1 MDTDEMKTKLKNF
14 ISKSSDVT
22 KSAFSKAS
30 NAVQKFSDKSVLKI
44 EIKQMESKKE
54 KLFTKI
60 GKHLSSVLANENVDL
75 MNLQNATTDE
85 NITGLI
91 DEIKNAQSE
100 IVQLNL
106 DIEKNKEELKKSQ
119 EDEKEEESEESTVD
133 NQETEV
139 KE

>member
-60 GKHLSSVLANENVDL
+60 GKHLSSVLAHENVDL
-75 MNLQNATTDE
+75 MNLQNSNDE
-85 NITGLI
+85 KISTLI
-91 DEIKNAQSE
+91 EEIKTFQAE

-106 DIEKNKEELKKSQ
+106 DIEKNKEELKKAQ
-119 EDEKEEESEESTVD
+119 EKESAEE
-133 NQETEV
+133 ETTE
-139 KE
+139 

>member
-22 KSAFSKAS
+22 KSAFSKAT

-60 GKHLSSVLANENVDL
+60 GKHLSSILSNENVDL
-75 MNLQNATTDE
+75 MNLQNSNDE
-85 NITGLI
+85 KISTLVE
-91 DEIKNAQSE
+91 EIKTFQAE

-106 DIEKNKEELKKSQ
+106 DIEKNKEELKKAQ
-119 EDEKEEESEESTVD
+119 EKDSTEEET
-133 NQETEV
+133 TE
-139 KE
+139 

>member
-1 MDTDEMKTKLKNF
+1 MDTDEMKTKLKKF

-60 GKHLSSVLANENVDL
+60 GKHLSSVLSNENVDL
-75 MNLQNATTDE
+75 MNLQNSNDEKITT
-85 NITGLI
+85 LI
-91 DEIKNAQSE
+91 EEIKTFQAE

-106 DIEKNKEELKKSQ
+106 DIEKNKEELKKAQ
-119 EDEKEEESEESTVD
+119 EDETEEESEESTVD

>member
-1 MDTDEMKTKLKNF
+1 MKTKLKNF

-60 GKHLSSVLANENVDL
+60 GKHLSSVLSNENVDL
-75 MNLQNATTDE
+75 MNLQNSNDE
-85 NITGLI
+85 KISTLI
-91 DEIKNAQSE
+91 EEIKTFQAE

-119 EDEKEEESEESTVD
+119 EDETEEESEESTVD

>member
-60 GKHLSSVLANENVDL
+60 GKHLSSVLAHENVDL
-75 MNLQNATTDE
+75 MNLQSSNDE
-85 NITGLI
+85 KISTLVE
-91 DEIKNAQSE
+91 EIKTFQAE

-106 DIEKNKEELKKSQ
+106 DIEKNKEELKKAQ
-119 EDEKEEESEESTVD
+119 EKESAEE
-133 NQETEV
+133 ETTE
-139 KE
+139 

>member
-1 MDTDEMKTKLKNF
+1 MKTKLKNF

-60 GKHLSSVLANENVDL
+60 GKHLSSVLAHENVDL
-75 MNLQNATTDE
+75 MNLQNSNDEKITTLVE
-85 NITGLI
+85 
-91 DEIKNAQSE
+91 EIKTFQAE

-106 DIEKNKEELKKSQ
+106 DIEKNKEELKKAQ
-119 EDEKEEESEESTVD
+119 EKDSAEEET
-133 NQETEV
+133 TE
-139 KE
+139 

>member
-14 ISKSSDVT
+14 ISKSSNVT

-60 GKHLSSVLANENVDL
+60 GKHLSSVLSNENVDL
-75 MNLQNATTDE
+75 MNLQNSNDE
-85 NITGLI
+85 KISTLLE
-91 DEIKNAQSE
+91 EIKTFQAE

-106 DIEKNKEELKKSQ
+106 DIEKNKEELKKAQ
-119 EDEKEEESEESTVD
+119 EDETEEESEESTVD

>member
-60 GKHLSSVLANENVDL
+60 GKHLSSVLAHENVDL
-75 MNLQNATTDE
+75 MNLQNSNDEKITT
-85 NITGLI
+85 LI
-91 DEIKNAQSE
+91 EEIKTFQAE

-106 DIEKNKEELKKSQ
+106 DIEKNKEELKKAQ
-119 EDEKEEESEESTVD
+119 EKDSTEEET
-133 NQETEV
+133 TE
-139 KE
+139 

>member
-1 MDTDEMKTKLKNF
+1 MKTKLKNF

-60 GKHLSSVLANENVDL
+60 GKHLYSVLSNENVDL
-75 MNLQNATTDE
+75 MNLQNSNDE
-85 NITGLI
+85 KISTFVE
-91 DEIKNAQSE
+91 EIKTFQAE

-106 DIEKNKEELKKSQ
+106 DIEKNKEELKKAQ
-119 EDEKEEESEESTVD
+119 EKDSTEEET
-133 NQETEV
+133 TE
-139 KE
+139 

>member
-1 MDTDEMKTKLKNF
+1 MDTDEMKTKLKKF

-60 GKHLSSVLANENVDL
+60 GKHLSSVLSNENVDL
-75 MNLQNATTDE
+75 MNLQNSNDE
-85 NITGLI
+85 KISTLVE
-91 DEIKNAQSE
+91 EIKTFQAE

-119 EDEKEEESEESTVD
+119 EDETEEESEESTVD

>member
-60 GKHLSSVLANENVDL
+60 GKHLSSVLSNENVDL
-75 MNLQNATTDE
+75 MNLQNSNNEKISTLVE
-85 NITGLI
+85 
-91 DEIKNAQSE
+91 EIKTFQAE

-119 EDEKEEESEESTVD
+119 EDETEEESEESTVD

>member
-60 GKHLSSVLANENVDL
+60 GKHLSSVLAHENVDL
-75 MNLQNATTDE
+75 MNLQNSNDEKITTLVE
-85 NITGLI
+85 
-91 DEIKNAQSE
+91 EIKTFQAE

-106 DIEKNKEELKKSQ
+106 DIQENKEELKKAQ
-119 EDEKEEESEESTVD
+119 EKESAEE
-133 NQETEV
+133 ETTE
-139 KE
+139 

>member
-60 GKHLSSVLANENVDL
+60 GKHLSSVLSNENVDL
-75 MNLQNATTDE
+75 MNLKNSNDE
-85 NITGLI
+85 KISTLVE
-91 DEIKNAQSE
+91 EIKTFQAE

-106 DIEKNKEELKKSQ
+106 DIEKNKERYIEIASSSPRLLNITL
-119 EDEKEEESEESTVD
+119 DD
-133 NQETEV
+133 V
-139 KE
+139 KPRK

>member
-22 KSAFSKAS
+22 KSAFTKAS

-60 GKHLSSVLANENVDL
+60 GKHLSSVLSNENVDL
-75 MNLQNATTDE
+75 MNLQNLNDE
-85 NITGLI
+85 KISTLVE
-91 DEIKNAQSE
+91 EIKTFQAE

-106 DIEKNKEELKKSQ
+106 DIEKNKEELKKAQ
-119 EDEKEEESEESTVD
+119 EDETEEESEESTVD

>member
-54 KLFTKI
+54 KHFTKI
-60 GKHLSSVLANENVDL
+60 GKHLSSVLSNENVDL
-75 MNLQNATTDE
+75 MNLQNSNDEKITTLVE
-85 NITGLI
+85 
-91 DEIKNAQSE
+91 EIKTFQAE

-106 DIEKNKEELKKSQ
+106 DIEKNKEDLKKAQ
-119 EDEKEEESEESTVD
+119 EKESAEE
-133 NQETEV
+133 ETTE
-139 KE
+139 

>member
-60 GKHLSSVLANENVDL
+60 GKHLSSVLAHENVDL
-75 MNLQNATTDE
+75 MNLQNSNDE
-85 NITGLI
+85 KISTLI
-91 DEIKNAQSE
+91 EEIKTFQAE

-119 EDEKEEESEESTVD
+119 EDETEEESEESTVD

>member
-60 GKHLSSVLANENVDL
+60 GKHLSSVLAHENVDL
-75 MNLQNATTDE
+75 MNLQNSNDE
-85 NITGLI
+85 KISTLVE
-91 DEIKNAQSE
+91 EIKTFQAE

-106 DIEKNKEELKKSQ
+106 DIEKNKEDLKKAQ
-119 EDEKEEESEESTVD
+119 EKESAEE
-133 NQETEV
+133 ETTE
-139 KE
+139 

>member
-1 MDTDEMKTKLKNF
+1 MKTKLKNF

-60 GKHLSSVLANENVDL
+60 GKHLSSVLSNENVDF
-75 MNLQNATTDE
+75 MNLQNSNDE
-85 NITGLI
+85 KISTLI
-91 DEIKNAQSE
+91 EEIKTFQAE

-119 EDEKEEESEESTVD
+119 EDETEEESEESTVD

>member
-14 ISKSSDVT
+14 ISKSSVVT

-60 GKHLSSVLANENVDL
+60 GKHLSSVLSNENVDL
-75 MNLQNATTDE
+75 MNLQNSNDE
-85 NITGLI
+85 KISTLVE
-91 DEIKNAQSE
+91 EIKTFQAE

-119 EDEKEEESEESTVD
+119 EDETEEESEESTVD

>member
-1 MDTDEMKTKLKNF
+1 MKTKLKNF

-60 GKHLSSVLANENVDL
+60 GKHLSSVLAHENVDL
-75 MNLQNATTDE
+75 MNLQSSNDE
-85 NITGLI
+85 KISTLVE
-91 DEIKNAQSE
+91 EIKTFQAE

-106 DIEKNKEELKKSQ
+106 DIEKNKEELKKAQ
-119 EDEKEEESEESTVD
+119 EKESAEE
-133 NQETEV
+133 ETTE
-139 KE
+139 

>member
-1 MDTDEMKTKLKNF
+1 MKTKLKNF

-60 GKHLSSVLANENVDL
+60 GKHLSSVLSNENVDL
-75 MNLQNATTDE
+75 MNLQNLNDE
-85 NITGLI
+85 KISTLVE
-91 DEIKNAQSE
+91 EIKTFQAE

-106 DIEKNKEELKKSQ
+106 DIEKNKEELKKAQ
-119 EDEKEEESEESTVD
+119 EDETEEESEESTVD

>member
-60 GKHLSSVLANENVDL
+60 GKHLSSVLSNENVDL
-75 MNLQNATTDE
+75 MNLQNSNDE
-85 NITGLI
+85 KISTLVE
-91 DEIKNAQSE
+91 EIKTFQAE

-119 EDEKEEESEESTVD
+119 EDETEEESEESTVD

>member
-60 GKHLSSVLANENVDL
+60 GKHLSSVLSNENVDL
-75 MNLQNATTDE
+75 MNLQNSNDE
-85 NITGLI
+85 KISTLVE
-91 DEIKNAQSE
+91 EIKTFQAE

-106 DIEKNKEELKKSQ
+106 DIEKNKEELKKAQ
-119 EDEKEEESEESTVD
+119 EKDSTEEET
-133 NQETEV
+133 TE
-139 KE
+139 

>member
-60 GKHLSSVLANENVDL
+60 GKHLSSVLSNENVDL
-75 MNLQNATTDE
+75 MNLQNSNDE
-85 NITGLI
+85 KISTLI
-91 DEIKNAQSE
+91 EEIKTFQAE

-119 EDEKEEESEESTVD
+119 EDETEEESEESTVD

>member
-60 GKHLSSVLANENVDL
+60 GKHLSSVLSNENVDL
-75 MNLQNATTDE
+75 MNLQNSNDEKITTLVE
-85 NITGLI
+85 
-91 DEIKNAQSE
+91 EIKTIQAE

-106 DIEKNKEELKKSQ
+106 DIEKNK
-119 EDEKEEESEESTVD
+119 
-133 NQETEV
+133 
-139 KE
+139 

>member
-60 GKHLSSVLANENVDL
+60 GKHLSSVLSNENVDL
-75 MNLQNATTDE
+75 MNLQNSNDE
-85 NITGLI
+85 KISTLI
-91 DEIKNAQSE
+91 EEIKTFQAE

-106 DIEKNKEELKKSQ
+106 DIEKNKEELKKFQ
-119 EDEKEEESEESTVD
+119 EDETEEESEESTVD

>member
-1 MDTDEMKTKLKNF
+1 MKNF

-60 GKHLSSVLANENVDL
+60 GKHLSSVLSNENVDL
-75 MNLQNATTDE
+75 MNLQNSNDE
-85 NITGLI
+85 KISTLI
-91 DEIKNAQSE
+91 EEIKTFQAE

-106 DIEKNKEELKKSQ
+106 DIEKNKEELKKAQ
-119 EDEKEEESEESTVD
+119 EDETEEESEESTVD

>member
-75 MNLQNATTDE
+75 MNLQNSNDE
-85 NITGLI
+85 KISTLLE
-91 DEIKNAQSE
+91 EIKTFQAE

-119 EDEKEEESEESTVD
+119 EDETEEESEESTVD

>member
-1 MDTDEMKTKLKNF
+1 MKTKLKNF

-60 GKHLSSVLANENVDL
+60 GKHLSSVLSNENVDL
-75 MNLQNATTDE
+75 MNLQNSNDEKITTLVE
-85 NITGLI
+85 
-91 DEIKNAQSE
+91 EIKTFQAE

-106 DIEKNKEELKKSQ
+106 DIEKNKEELKKAQ
-119 EDEKEEESEESTVD
+119 EKDSTEEET
-133 NQETEV
+133 TE
-139 KE
+139 

>member
-60 GKHLSSVLANENVDL
+60 GKHLSSVLVHENVDL
-75 MNLQNATTDE
+75 MNLQNSNDEKITTLVE
-85 NITGLI
+85 
-91 DEIKNAQSE
+91 EIKTFQAE

-106 DIEKNKEELKKSQ
+106 DIQENKEELKKAQ
-119 EDEKEEESEESTVD
+119 EKESAEE
-133 NQETEV
+133 ETTE
-139 KE
+139 

>member
-1 MDTDEMKTKLKNF
+1 MKTKLKNF

-60 GKHLSSVLANENVDL
+60 GKHLSSILANENVDL
-75 MNLQNATTDE
+75 MNLQNSNDEKITTLVE
-85 NITGLI
+85 
-91 DEIKNAQSE
+91 EIKTFQAE

-106 DIEKNKEELKKSQ
+106 DIEKNKEELKKAQ
-119 EDEKEEESEESTVD
+119 EKESAEE
-133 NQETEV
+133 ETTE
-139 KE
+139 

>member
-60 GKHLSSVLANENVDL
+60 GKHLSSVLAHENVDL
-75 MNLQNATTDE
+75 MNLQNSNDE
-85 NITGLI
+85 KISTLVE
-91 DEIKNAQSE
+91 EIKTFQAE

-119 EDEKEEESEESTVD
+119 EDETEEESEESTVD

>member
-60 GKHLSSVLANENVDL
+60 GKHLSSVLSNENVDL
-75 MNLQNATTDE
+75 MNLQNSNDEKITT
-85 NITGLI
+85 LI
-91 DEIKNAQSE
+91 EEIKTFQAE

-119 EDEKEEESEESTVD
+119 KDETEEESEESTVD

>member
-60 GKHLSSVLANENVDL
+60 GKHLSSILANENVDL
-75 MNLQNATTDE
+75 MNLQNSNDE
-85 NITGLI
+85 KISTLVE
-91 DEIKNAQSE
+91 EIKTFQAE

-106 DIEKNKEELKKSQ
+106 DIEKNKEELKKAQ
-119 EDEKEEESEESTVD
+119 EKDSTEEEI
-133 NQETEV
+133 TE
-139 KE
+139 

>member
-60 GKHLSSVLANENVDL
+60 GKHLSSVLSNENVDL
-75 MNLQNATTDE
+75 MNLQNSNDEKITT
-85 NITGLI
+85 LI
-91 DEIKNAQSE
+91 EEIKTFHAE

-106 DIEKNKEELKKSQ
+106 DIEKNKEELKKAQ
-119 EDEKEEESEESTVD
+119 EKESAEE
-133 NQETEV
+133 ETTE
-139 KE
+139 

>member
-60 GKHLSSVLANENVDL
+60 GKHLSSVLSNENVDL
-75 MNLQNATTDE
+75 MNLQNSNDE
-85 NITGLI
+85 KISTFVE
-91 DEIKNAQSE
+91 EIKTFQAE

-106 DIEKNKEELKKSQ
+106 DIEKNKEELKKAQ
-119 EDEKEEESEESTVD
+119 EKDSTEEET
-133 NQETEV
+133 TE
-139 KE
+139 

>member
-1 MDTDEMKTKLKNF
+1 MKTKLKNF

-60 GKHLSSVLANENVDL
+60 GKHLSSVLAHENVDL
-75 MNLQNATTDE
+75 MNLQNSNDE
-85 NITGLI
+85 KISTLLE
-91 DEIKNAQSE
+91 EIKTFQAE

-119 EDEKEEESEESTVD
+119 EDETEEESEESTVD

>member
-60 GKHLSSVLANENVDL
+60 GKHLSSVLSNENVDL
-75 MNLQNATTDE
+75 MNLQNSNDE
-85 NITGLI
+85 KISTLVE
-91 DEIKNAQSE
+91 EIKTFQAE

-106 DIEKNKEELKKSQ
+106 DIEKNKEELKKAQ
-119 EDEKEEESEESTVD
+119 EKDTTEEET
-133 NQETEV
+133 TE
-139 KE
+139 